1 MTQAY
6 RVCDPPIY
14 WLEKYII
21 PFLDSLDL
29 KEKYLMLN
37 LIFLMPK
44 KKKSPACRATMN
56 QHLPAHHPLDAHYYS
71 VVDEPQLR

>member
-44 KKKSPACRATMN
+44 KKS
-56 QHLPAHHPLDAHYYS
+56 HPR
-71 VVDEPQLR
+71 VGPQ